1 MERVAEAARAQ
12 TAAADVQLQRLDI
25 KKLIKRDID
34 RERLWKKER
43 ERKILSVSDCARK
56 KEEERERERE
66 RKKKVERE
74 RWRMRER
81 ASERDRE

>member
-1 MERVAEAARAQ
+1 MVLERQRAVDMERVAEAARAQ

-66 RKKKVERE
+66 
-74 RWRMRER
+74 
-81 ASERDRE
+81 